1 MTPEGPPVAG
11 QGRMGYNP
19 AGSFPDG
26 GGSDVGFQD
35 TGIPGL
41 WLYAP
46 KVFGDERGFFMES
59 YNKSVFAAQGL
70 DIPFIQDNHALS
82 RSKGVLRGLHFQNP
96 PRAQT
101 KLVRVTRGEVLDV
114 VVDLRKG
121 SPTYGQW
128 KGFVLSEANFLQL
141 LVPKGF
147 AHGYLTLTENVEF
160 LYKVD
165 DTYAPEADSGLLWND
180 PDLAIAW
187 GVDDPIL
194 SPKDAALGRFRD
206 FISPFV
212 YEG

>member
-1 MTPEGPPVAG
+1 
-11 QGRMGYNP
+11 
-19 AGSFPDG
+19 
-26 GGSDVGFQD
+26 VGFQATD
-35 TGIPGL
+35 FPGL

-59 YNKSVFAAQGL
+59 YNQCVFVAQGL
-70 DIPFIQDNHALS
+70 DIAFIQDNHALS

-114 VVDLRKG
+114 VLDLRKG
-121 SPTYGQW
+121 SPTYGKSQ
-128 KGFVLSEANFLQL
+128 GFVLSETNFLQL

-147 AHGYLTLTENVEF
+147 AHGYLTLTPNVEF

-180 PDLAIAW
+180 PDLAIDW
-187 GVDDPIL
+187 GLTDPIL
-194 SPKDAALGRFRD
+194 SAKDATLGRFKD
-206 FISPFV
+206 FVSPFV
-212 YEG
+212 FEG